1 MKRKGRITIGVV
13 VVILLCMIFTNPNKS
28 DYTSWLREKH
38 GIICTNNGLEINC
51 KQLKDNNE
59 IKINWMSGHVKN
71 VGIYTIFEE
80 NYNDMDG
87 NLIEIRG
94 IGILKTLINL

>member
-1 MKRKGRITIGVV
+1 MRRKVRITISVV
-13 VVILLCMIFTNPNKS
+13 VVILFSMIFTNPTKS

-38 GIICTNNGLEINC
+38 GIICTNDGLEINC

-80 NYNDMDG
+80 NYNDNDG

-94 IGILKTLINL
+94 IGILKTLIDL